1 MIRRPPRS
9 TLSSSSAASDVYKR
23 QPRGSWTST
32 ATATRDFLPL
42 ARPPLS
48 PGSSPPMKVSSTSIL
63 PVRRSRPGR
72 TRTDRRRCS
81 MAQTVAW
88 EPISSVRCRLNA
100 ETPSFCEAN
109 IQQAVNHTVSGVR
122 RRSNRVPAVTEVR
135 APQPAHLYRPSPTAH
150 PPTGV
155 VAARAHEA
163 VRPAQP
169 LQVVQAVGVGRE
181 PGLELPGRP
190 RVVVAGPRLPHVH
203 AAIIVRSAE
212 YPRRRYLQ
220 RLSDEAANQHQP
232 RRYRPVR
239 LALHRGHANGRAGPV
254 SYTHLRAHETPEHLV
269 CRL

>member
-1 MIRRPPRS
+1 MTVPPGSTFAVMNGCRQAAEASAMMPIQTRPE
-9 TLSSSSAASDVYKR
+9 
-23 QPRGSWTST
+23 PRGSWTST

-48 PGSSPPMKVSSTSIL
+48 PGSSPPMKVSSTSTL

-81 MAQTVAW
+81 MAQAVAE

-135 APQPAHLYRPSPTAH
+135 APAAGALVPAITDR

-212 YPRRRYLQ
+212 YPRLD
-220 RLSDEAANQHQP
+220 L
-232 RRYRPVR
+232 
-239 LALHRGHANGRAGPV
+239 
-254 SYTHLRAHETPEHLV
+254 
-269 CRL
+269 

>member
-48 PGSSPPMKVSSTSIL
+48 PGSSPPMKVSSTSTL

-72 TRTDRRRCS
+72 AYQDRPQAVQHGPSGGVGADLQRPLQAQRRDAVLLRSEHPASGEPHRQRRSPPVEQGARGHRGTRPAAGALVPAITDR
-81 MAQTVAW
+81 
-88 EPISSVRCRLNA
+88 
-100 ETPSFCEAN
+100 
-109 IQQAVNHTVSGVR
+109 
-122 RRSNRVPAVTEVR
+122 
-135 APQPAHLYRPSPTAH
+135 

-169 LQVVQAVGVGRE
+169 LQVVGVGRE

-212 YPRRRYLQ
+212 YPRSRLRVRR
-220 RLSDEAANQHQP
+220 AV
-232 RRYRPVR
+232 RPPW
-239 LALHRGHANGRAGPV
+239 PV
-254 SYTHLRAHETPEHLV
+254 SY
-269 CRL
+269 